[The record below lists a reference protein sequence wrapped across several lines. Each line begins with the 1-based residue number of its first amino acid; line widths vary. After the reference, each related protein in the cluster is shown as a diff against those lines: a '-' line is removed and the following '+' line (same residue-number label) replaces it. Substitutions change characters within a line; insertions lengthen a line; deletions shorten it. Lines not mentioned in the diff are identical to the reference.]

1 MVLDLPELVVG
12 AVAGPL
18 QDVGSVFFAGGSD
31 VHALAAVQGFD
42 FEIAGLQFGEAPAL
56 VVS

>member
-18 QDVGSVFFAGGSD
+18 QDVGAVLFAAGGD
-31 VHALAAVQGFD
+31 VHTLAAVQGFD
-42 FEIAGLQFGEAPAL
+42 LEIAGLPFGEAPAL